1 MGVGTANDPTDERS
15 QGLDMA
21 GFVPGGV
28 SKELHQNGMYGTIV
42 AVGIAH
48 GRVISFLGKLKEMI
62 PGNAPYS
69 VNWDM
74 NMFSV
79 G

>member
-1 MGVGTANDPTDERS
+1 
-15 QGLDMA
+15 MA

-48 GRVISFLGKLKEMI
+48 GRVISFLGKLKEII
-62 PGNAPYS
+62 PENAPYS
-69 VNWDM
+69 VNRDM